1 MVKFLRIV
9 LVFACLAAATR
20 LWASDQAEEM
30 FKAGEKAERAGDH
43 LHAYLLYARAA
54 ALDPKNIT
62 YAARRTAL
70 QAETALSTHAEL
82 GPDTATGESAA
93 TANAGDGG
101 DVADAREA
109 LPPPRLRG
117 SPDRKTFDLKG
128 DARTIFEKVGDTYG
142 IQMVFEADYQVPPPF
157 TFRLT
162 DVSFEETLRALETVT
177 NSFLVPVN
185 PRLALVVRDT
195 PQKRI
200 EKVPAMAVAIPIPE
214 RMSAQEAQE
223 LVTAVQQ
230 TLEIRRANVDAT
242 RHVVLVR
249 DQAAKVEEA
258 AELFATLS
266 RVRPQVQVDVQLVS
280 VDKSSALAYG
290 IALPNQFA
298 LVNMSSF
305 LGNVPF
311 VPSAFNGVA
320 KIFGG
325 GASLFAI
332 GANQASIFASI
343 AKSKTTNLLDAQIVA
358 LDGQA
363 ATLKVGEKYPIITTG
378 YFGSTAGTTGTVY
391 APPPTVTFAD
401 LGLVLKITPS
411 IHAENEVTLDLDIA
425 YTLIAGNSPI
435 SGIPIIGSQKFTG
448 KVRLK
453 MGEWGVVAGLI
464 QLNSSDVKS
473 GTAGL
478 SDIPILGRLFSQN
491 NISKD
496 HSEVLIVLK
505 PHLTALPPWEY
516 VARPMWVGSETRP
529 ITIY

>member
-325 GASLFAI
+325 DWSQPGLHFRFHREVQDHQSAGCPDRRAGRAGGDAEGRRKIPDHYHRLFWQHGWHHRHGVRAAADGHLRGSGI
-332 GANQASIFASI
+332 GAEN
-343 AKSKTTNLLDAQIVA
+343 
-358 LDGQA
+358 
-363 ATLKVGEKYPIITTG
+363 
-378 YFGSTAGTTGTVY
+378 Y
-391 APPPTVTFAD
+391 AV
-401 LGLVLKITPS
+401 
-411 IHAENEVTLDLDIA
+411 
-425 YTLIAGNSPI
+425 
-435 SGIPIIGSQKFTG
+435 
-448 KVRLK
+448 
-453 MGEWGVVAGLI
+453 
-464 QLNSSDVKS
+464 
-473 GTAGL
+473 
-478 SDIPILGRLFSQN
+478 
-491 NISKD
+491 
-496 HSEVLIVLK
+496 HS
-505 PHLTALPPWEY
+505 
-516 VARPMWVGSETRP
+516 R
-529 ITIY
+529 